1 MTVTIDEQRTDGDDE
16 IVVELTPEEYEAA
29 KRRALAQVGVTYE
42 QLADQARRHNF
53 ESSQAAAVW
62 SVIGG
67 PLDQ

>member
-1 MTVTIDEQRTDGDDE
+1 MTVTVNEPRTSDDD

-29 KRRALAQVGVTYE
+29 KNRALAQIGFTYE
-42 QLADQARRHNF
+42 QLAEQAARHDF
-53 ESSQAAAVW
+53 DSSQAQAVW

>member
-1 MTVTIDEQRTDGDDE
+1 MSVTINEQRTSEDD

-29 KRRALAQVGVTYE
+29 KSRALAQVGLTYE
-42 QLADQARRHNF
+42 ELADQARRHDF
-53 ESSQAAAVW
+53 DSSQAHAVW